1 MLSVFILSNSC
12 SNQRSKT
19 SGSNSSA
26 LLNETILSNMF
37 IGNKFKTAREI
48 KDLSELTPLNTI
60 PTGYAN
66 SLPVPRRLSDH
77 TLVIQILYFVVV
89 RSEDKLQY
97 TLPEYC
103 MWLNPVSGEV
113 VKFWKCNLEEIGLE
127 NGINIEVMAG
137 LGKGDTKENR
147 YRRIDRFY
155 AISNLVWELF
165 QKGEVPNNSV
175 HLDLIN
181 EYYQLFL
188 YMNEKEGA
196 QITVASSPEFFKW
209 INESVKHKLS
219 KDELKDTFN

>member
-1 MLSVFILSNSC
+1 
-12 SNQRSKT
+12 
-19 SGSNSSA
+19 
-26 LLNETILSNMF
+26 
-37 IGNKFKTAREI
+37 
-48 KDLSELTPLNTI
+48 
-60 PTGYAN
+60 
-66 SLPVPRRLSDH
+66 
-77 TLVIQILYFVVV
+77 
-89 RSEDKLQY
+89 
-97 TLPEYC
+97 

-113 VKFWKCNLEEIGLE
+113 IKFWKCSLEEIGLS
-127 NGINIEVMAG
+127 NGINFKVGAG
-137 LGKGDTKENR
+137 LGKGDNKENS
-147 YRRIDRFY
+147 YRRTDRFY

-219 KDELKDTFN
+219 KDEVKDTFN